1 MVVPAHAYLADSFL
15 ATVGNATA
23 AIGQVMRRAFA
34 CGCLPMDLSCIRAT
48 TGSVSAAISAEA
60 AFEHATIEAIAH
72 RLDGRHSE
80 ANEAAR
86 KARWLY
92 RDWKELE
99 DPAP

>member
-1 MVVPAHAYLADSFL
+1 
-15 ATVGNATA
+15 
-23 AIGQVMRRAFA
+23 
-34 CGCLPMDLSCIRAT
+34 MDLERAQKR
-48 TGSVSAAISAEA
+48 VSAEA

-72 RLDGRHSE
+72 GLEGRHSE